1 MNRAETDA
9 YVVYC
14 DVCGRITGCV
24 TCATEDDSTTLRED
38 RERILR
44 EWSLRDLVPE
54 IVPIDEVRTAEWCSG
69 CETPVAAARRGAFE
83 EAAEICDERAQ
94 KYRAFAKKIEG
105 VSAGQKELCK
115 IRAETSDGNA
125 AAIRE
130 RAKED
135 YAEREA

>member
-1 MNRAETDA
+1 MIRIVESGTDRVDDIVMEILKALPHRWTQDDLRA
-9 YVVYC
+9 
-14 DVCGRITGCV
+14 
-24 TCATEDDSTTLRED
+24 LRTILP
-38 RERILR
+38 REF
-44 EWSLRDLVPE
+44 
-54 IVPIDEVRTAEWCSG
+54 
-69 CETPVAAARRGAFE
+69 AAARRGAFE

-94 KYRAFAKKIEG
+94 KYRAFATKIEG